1 MINVSPLPVKY
12 LWAFILDENQRNFSF
27 EPQPQTTISSPQ
39 LNQTQIQSRPWTENN
54 DQQIIY
60 DTTTVTP
67 KLEEIFDISPFF
79 GSLQSGE
86 TEKTAI
92 RFYGH
97 PGIKAA
103 VKAIC
108 QVENGPVYELYLHGQ
123 ASYMA
128 YRLNT
133 HELDF
138 GDVHFDK
145 SSTRTLTLTNVGS
158 VPLDYHFLNLN
169 NNQEYIQI
177 DVEPDSGICE
187 PFTSTIIT
195 IKFLPNLPEIFEKI
209 IFLQISH
216 FQPDEIRLTGIGMFC
231 RLEIDLPRYI
241 TENSPEEKF
250 IEQIKEKIDEKNLQ
264 QHQLDTFVVQ
274 NYVQKSNEL
283 NSQFVESIEQSNLS
297 QQQQPSMRLS
307 NVSLTT
313 STSSL
318 TKQSISSKSIPI
330 LPDYLVDF
338 DYIIL
343 GTVRQQIVHIKNPTN
358 NNITFHIDRL
368 AYKNTGFSFDCDHVK
383 NLPPGETIIITIT
396 FDPRGA
402 NLELGPV
409 ECRVPV
415 DVTSGPTFH
424 FRLKANVTMPDLNA
438 SNDTL
443 EFGIVKCGECKIATI
458 QLKNPQEIRCEWIAA
473 YPGVNF

>member
-1 MINVSPLPVKY
+1 L
-12 LWAFILDENQRNFSF
+12 ENKIFVFSLF
-27 EPQPQTTISSPQ
+27 
-39 LNQTQIQSRPWTENN
+39 R
-54 DQQIIY
+54 
-60 DTTTVTP
+60 
-67 KLEEIFDISPFF
+67 
-79 GSLQSGE
+79 E

-97 PGIKAA
+97 PGIKAV

-145 SSTRTLTLTNVGS
+145 SATRTLTLTNVGS

-169 NNQEYIQI
+169 NNNNNQQEFAQI
-177 DVEPDSGICE
+177 DVEPELGICA

-209 IFLQISH
+209 IFLQIAH
-216 FQPDEIRLTGIGMFC
+216 FQPDEIRLIGTGMFC
-231 RLEIDLPRYI
+231 RLEINLPRYI

-250 IEQIKEKIDEKNLQ
+250 FEQIKEKIDEKNLQ
-264 QHQLDTFVVQ
+264 QHQLDKLVVQ
-274 NYVQKSNEL
+274 NYVQKSIEINPQL
-283 NSQFVESIEQSNLS
+283 VQSIEQ
-297 QQQQPSMRLS
+297 QPSIRLS

-313 STSSL
+313 STSSS
-318 TKQSISSKSIPI
+318 TKRSISSKSIPI
-330 LPDYLVDF
+330 LPDYLLDF
-338 DYIIL
+338 DYVIL
-343 GTVRQQIVHIKNPTN
+343 GTVRQQIINIKNPIN

-383 NLPPGETIIITIT
+383 NLPPGETIKITIT

-415 DVTSGPTFH
+415 EVRSF
-424 FRLKANVTMPDLNA
+424 
-438 SNDTL
+438 
-443 EFGIVKCGECKIATI
+443 
-458 QLKNPQEIRCEWIAA
+458 
-473 YPGVNF
+473 

>member
-1 MINVSPLPVKY
+1 MVVFNLGKTNNKQKQIY
-12 LWAFILDENQRNFSF
+12 FCYFFSF
-27 EPQPQTTISSPQ
+27 
-39 LNQTQIQSRPWTENN
+39 R
-54 DQQIIY
+54 
-60 DTTTVTP
+60 
-67 KLEEIFDISPFF
+67 EI
-79 GSLQSGE
+79 
-86 TEKTAI
+86 EKTAI

-145 SSTRTLTLTNVGS
+145 TSTRTLTLTNVGS
-158 VPLDYHFLNLN
+158 VPLDFHFLNLN
-169 NNQEYIQI
+169 NINTNQEYSQI
-177 DVEPDSGICE
+177 DVEPESGICA
-187 PFTSTIIT
+187 PYTSTVIT
-195 IKFLPNLPEIFEKI
+195 IKYLPNVPENFEKI
-209 IFLQISH
+209 IFLQIAH
-216 FQPDEIRLTGIGMFC
+216 FQPDEIRLVGTGMFC
-231 RLEIDLPRYI
+231 RLEIDLPRFI
-241 TENSPEEKF
+241 PSNSSEEKI
-250 IEQIKEKIDEKNLQ
+250 IEEIKDKTDEKQL
-264 QHQLDTFVVQ
+264 QHQLDKLVVQ
-274 NYVQKSNEL
+274 NYVQKSNEITP
-283 NSQFVESIEQSNLS
+283 SPYEPSSLS
-297 QQQQPSMRLS
+297 QQQESIRLS
-307 NVSLTT
+307 NASLTT
-313 STSSL
+313 STISSI
-318 TKQSISSKSIPI
+318 KRSISSKTIPI

-343 GTVRQQIVHIKNPTN
+343 GTVRQQIINVTNPTN

-368 AYKNTGFSFDCDHVK
+368 AYKNTGFSFDCDHFK
-383 NLPPGETIIITIT
+383 NLPPGETVLITVT

-415 DVTSGPTFH
+415 EVVSGPIFH
-424 FRLKANVTMPDLNA
+424 FRLKANVTMPDLNV

-443 EFGIVKCGECKIATI
+443 DFGTVKCGECKIATI

-473 YPGVNF
+473 YPGVNFYVEFIFSTRSLFDI

>member
-1 MINVSPLPVKY
+1 M
-12 LWAFILDENQRNFSF
+12 ENKIFVFSLF
-27 EPQPQTTISSPQ
+27 
-39 LNQTQIQSRPWTENN
+39 R
-54 DQQIIY
+54 
-60 DTTTVTP
+60 
-67 KLEEIFDISPFF
+67 
-79 GSLQSGE
+79 E

-97 PGIKAA
+97 PGIKAV

-145 SSTRTLTLTNVGS
+145 SATRTLTLTNVGS

-169 NNQEYIQI
+169 NNNNQQEFAQI
-177 DVEPDSGICE
+177 DVEPELGICA

-209 IFLQISH
+209 IFLQIAH
-216 FQPDEIRLTGIGMFC
+216 FQPDEIRLIGTGMFC
-231 RLEIDLPRYI
+231 RLEINLPRYI

-250 IEQIKEKIDEKNLQ
+250 FEQIKEKIDEKNLQ
-264 QHQLDTFVVQ
+264 QHQLDKLVVQ
-274 NYVQKSNEL
+274 NYVQKSIEINPQL
-283 NSQFVESIEQSNLS
+283 VQSIEQ
-297 QQQQPSMRLS
+297 QPSIHLS

-313 STSSL
+313 STSSS
-318 TKQSISSKSIPI
+318 TKRSISSSKSIPI
-330 LPDYLVDF
+330 LPDYLLDF
-338 DYIIL
+338 DYVIL
-343 GTVRQQIVHIKNPTN
+343 GTVRQQIINIKNPIN

-383 NLPPGETIIITIT
+383 NLPPGETITITIT

-415 DVTSGPTFH
+415 EV
-424 FRLKANVTMPDLNA
+424 RL
-438 SNDTL
+438 
-443 EFGIVKCGECKIATI
+443 F
-458 QLKNPQEIRCEWIAA
+458 
-473 YPGVNF
+473 

>member
-1 MINVSPLPVKY
+1 L
-12 LWAFILDENQRNFSF
+12 ENKIFVFSLF
-27 EPQPQTTISSPQ
+27 
-39 LNQTQIQSRPWTENN
+39 R
-54 DQQIIY
+54 
-60 DTTTVTP
+60 
-67 KLEEIFDISPFF
+67 
-79 GSLQSGE
+79 E

-97 PGIKAA
+97 PGIKAV

-145 SSTRTLTLTNVGS
+145 SATRTLTLTNVGS

-169 NNQEYIQI
+169 NNNNQQEFAQI
-177 DVEPDSGICE
+177 DVEPELGICA

-209 IFLQISH
+209 IFLQIAH
-216 FQPDEIRLTGIGMFC
+216 FQPDEIRLIGTGMFC
-231 RLEIDLPRYI
+231 RLEINLPRYI

-250 IEQIKEKIDEKNLQ
+250 FEQIKEKIDEKNLQ
-264 QHQLDTFVVQ
+264 QHQLDKLVVQ
-274 NYVQKSNEL
+274 NYVQKSIEINPQL
-283 NSQFVESIEQSNLS
+283 VQSIEQ
-297 QQQQPSMRLS
+297 QPSIHLS

-313 STSSL
+313 STSSS
-318 TKQSISSKSIPI
+318 TKRSISSSKSIPI
-330 LPDYLVDF
+330 LPDYLLDF
-338 DYIIL
+338 DYVIL
-343 GTVRQQIVHIKNPTN
+343 GTVRQQIINIKNPIN

-383 NLPPGETIIITIT
+383 NLPPGETITITIT

-415 DVTSGPTFH
+415 EV
-424 FRLKANVTMPDLNA
+424 RL
-438 SNDTL
+438 
-443 EFGIVKCGECKIATI
+443 F
-458 QLKNPQEIRCEWIAA
+458 
-473 YPGVNF
+473 